1 MSRRNS
7 RYFTM
12 VIHRHGILWWLL
24 ISFWWR
30 PIRYF
35 FWIFVCAATGWGL
48 KKVVVDN
55 RREK

>member
-1 MSRRNS
+1 
-7 RYFTM
+7 M

-24 ISFWWR
+24 IGFWWR